1 MPATSSDPAVTA
13 DSSQNPSNQN
23 PSKKPKSSTS
33 ASGAAVSDEAIL
45 RSVTATLTTEAAA
58 IDHKIASLDGA
69 VYGDAVRALLG
80 ISGKLVVTGMG
91 KSGHVGRKVAATLAS
106 TGTAAFFVHPAEAM
120 HGDLGMIT
128 RSDGLLAIAH
138 GGETS
143 EVLGVA
149 RHAKA
154 LGVPIIA
161 LTGKS
166 SSSLAQLSDYVLDG
180 SVVAEACPLNL
191 APTSSTT
198 VAMAIGD
205 SLAVAL
211 MNARGF
217 DDHDFAKVHPS
228 GSLGRRLAAVTDLMI
243 PAAKLTTLAPDSDI
257 HQVLEAVTHGN
268 TGLAVVVSSQGALAG
283 VISDGDLRRAM
294 VSYQQTI
301 FSQTAASLMTT
312 QPKVIAATELAQ
324 KGANI
329 MEAARITSLVVVDS
343 ERRFCGILKLH
354 SLK

>member
-1 MPATSSDPAVTA
+1 MPATSSEPAMTA
-13 DSSQNPSNQN
+13 NPSA
-23 PSKKPKSSTS
+23 PS
-33 ASGAAVSDEAIL
+33 GVSDEAIL
-45 RSVTATLTTEAAA
+45 RSITETLTVEASA
-58 IDHKIASLDGA
+58 IDCKVAQIDKEQYCAT
-69 VYGDAVRALLG
+69 VRAVLALP
-80 ISGKLVVTGMG
+80 GKVVVTGMG

-106 TGTAAFFVHPAEAM
+106 TGTSAFFVHPAEAM

-138 GGETS
+138 GGETA

-149 RHAKA
+149 RHAKS
-154 LGVPIIA
+154 LGVPVIA
-161 LTGKS
+161 LTGKPQ
-166 SSSLAQLSDYVLDG
+166 SSLAQLADFFLDG

-217 DDHDFAKVHPS
+217 NDHDFAKVHPS
-228 GSLGRRLAAVTDLMI
+228 GSLGKRLASVKDLMI
-243 PAAKLTTLAPDSDI
+243 PKAKLSPLQQNSDI
-257 HQVLEAVTHGN
+257 HEVLDAVTKSN
-268 TGLAVVVSSQGALAG
+268 TGLAVVVDSAGAVAG

-294 VSYQQTI
+294 VGFKEQI
-301 FSQTAASLMTT
+301 FNQSAADLMTT
-312 QPKVIAATELAQ
+312 EPKLILASDLAE
-324 KGANI
+324 KGAHI
-329 MEAARITSLVVVDS
+329 MEAMRITSLVVVDG